1 VIQGLRT
8 YFQESWAELRK
19 VSWPDRQ
26 TVTNLTLIVIGVSVA
41 VGAYIAGLDSVLH
54 WGLSQVFR

>member
-1 VIQGLRT
+1 MFGNLRT

-26 TVTNLTLIVIGVSVA
+26 TVVNLTLIVIGVSVA
-41 VGAYIAGLDSVLH
+41 VGAYIAILDQVMH
-54 WGLSQVFR
+54 FALSQVFK